1 MTVRSSSCG
10 PQNGYSATSIESI
23 AEGFMTSAA
32 GDLADRFHRRWLEEN
47 PFAASMYGIPGYDD
61 LVPDESEEG
70 RQAWRAEVGRFLQE
84 AGAIARGPLTPADA
98 VTLDCTTEAATQELQ
113 SIDLAR
119 ADYTVTAMQYAG
131 PATLMAVAARTVLID
146 PAAAEA
152 YLTRLRRSGAW
163 LDQIG
168 ERLRAGAA
176 RGRLPVAPL
185 VEQAIGWAEE
195 VLAAPAPG
203 PVLSPR
209 PPQGWQRAAA
219 WEDERRA
226 IAGEVVK
233 PALARWLATVTELLP
248 RARPSEQ
255 AGLTWLPGGE
265 EDYTRAVRINTT
277 LPLSPEQL
285 HQTGLDQIAAL
296 EDRALALGAGL
307 GLGRLDEVFAALRDS
322 AGKIPPEEA
331 IRQAAAAVRRAE
343 ARAAEFFPAPLPPP
357 CDVTPMPEVV
367 AMSGAAPHYT
377 PPRLDGGRP
386 GTFWFNTE
394 RPTAGTGWDMEV
406 VAYHEAV
413 PGHHLQLSR
422 LQLLTS
428 LPALQRQRSFT
439 VFSEGWGLYA
449 EQLAEE
455 AGLYADDRGLLGSVN
470 TSLMRAARLVV
481 DTGLHAFG
489 WSRER
494 ALEFLVAHVPMPP
507 EFLAAET
514 DRYVVMPGQ
523 ALAYLTGKLEIL
535 RIRDEARGRL
545 GPAFS
550 LPAFHAAVLDHGS
563 LPMPALA
570 RSIANW
576 LDGGAG
582 PGLPGSDGH

>member
-1 MTVRSSSCG
+1 
-10 PQNGYSATSIESI
+10 
-23 AEGFMTSAA
+23 MTSAR
-32 GDLADRFHRRWLEEN
+32 DLADRFHRRWLEEN
-47 PFAASMYGIPGYDD
+47 PFVATMYGIPGYDD
-61 LVPDESEEG
+61 LVPDESEAG
-70 RQAWRAEVGRFLQE
+70 RQAWRAEAGRFLQE
-84 AGAIARGPLTPADA
+84 AGAVAGGPLTPADA
-98 VTLDCTTEAATQELQ
+98 ATLDCITEAATQEQQ

-119 ADYTVTAMQYAG
+119 TEYTVTAMQYAG
-131 PATLMAVAARTVLID
+131 PATFLAVAARTVLID

-152 YLTRLRRSGAW
+152 YLTRLRRSGTW

-185 VEQAIGWAEE
+185 AGQAIGWAEE
-195 VLAAPAPG
+195 VLAGPAPG

-209 PPQGWQRAAA
+209 PPQGWARAAA
-219 WEDERRA
+219 WEEERRA
-226 IAGEVVK
+226 IAEEVVK
-233 PALARWLATVTELLP
+233 PALARWVGTVRELLP
-248 RARPSEQ
+248 RARPSGQ
-255 AGLTWLPGGE
+255 AGLTWLPGGD
-265 EDYTRAVRINTT
+265 EDYARAIRINTT

-285 HQTGLDQIAAL
+285 HQAGLDQIAAL
-296 EDRALALGAGL
+296 EDRAAELGAGL
-307 GLGRLDEVFAALRDS
+307 GLGGLDEVFTALRDS
-322 AGKIPPEEA
+322 AGKVPPAQA
-331 IRQAAAAVRRAE
+331 IRQAAAVVRRAE
-343 ARAAEFFPAPLPPP
+343 ARAAEFFPGPLPPP

-367 AMSGAAPHYT
+367 AVSGAAPHYT

-422 LQLLTS
+422 LQLLPG

-455 AGLYADDRGLLGSVN
+455 AGLYADDRALLGSIS

-481 DTGLHAFG
+481 DTGIHAFG

-494 ALEFLVAHVPMPP
+494 ALEFLVAHVPMPR

-514 DRYVVMPGQ
+514 DRYVVLPGQ

-535 RIRDEARGRL
+535 RIRDEARSCL

-570 RSIANW
+570 RSVTGW
-576 LDGGAG
+576 LDGVTGPESTG
-582 PGLPGSDGH
+582 SPGLRGQAAP

>member
-1 MTVRSSSCG
+1 
-10 PQNGYSATSIESI
+10 
-23 AEGFMTSAA
+23 MTSPR
-32 GDLADRFHRRWLEEN
+32 DLADRFHRRWLESN
-47 PFAASMYGIPGYDD
+47 PFTATMYGLPGYDD
-61 LVPDESEEG
+61 LVPDESEQGE
-70 RQAWRAEVGRFLQE
+70 QAWRAEVGQFLRE
-84 AGAIARGPLTPADA
+84 AVAIARDQLAPADA
-98 VTLDCTTEAATQELQ
+98 VTLDCTMEMATQEREI
-113 SIDLAR
+113 IDLAR
-119 ADYTVTAMQYAG
+119 AEHTVTAMQYAG
-131 PATLMAVAARTVLID
+131 PATFLAVAARTVLID

-168 ERLRAGAA
+168 ERLQTGAA
-176 RGRLPVAPL
+176 KGRLPVAPL
-185 VEQAIGWAEE
+185 VEQAIVWAEG
-195 VLAAPAPG
+195 VLATPSIS
-203 PVLSPR
+203 PVLAPQ
-209 PPQGWQRAAA
+209 PPQGWDRAAA
-219 WEDERRA
+219 WEQERRA
-226 IAGEVVK
+226 VAEEVVR
-233 PALARWLATVTELLP
+233 PALARWVATVKELLP
-248 RARPSEQ
+248 QARPAER
-255 AGLTWLPGGE
+255 AGLLYLPGGA
-265 EDYTRAVRINTT
+265 EDYARAVRIYTT
-277 LPLSPEQL
+277 LPLSPEEL

-296 EDRALALGAGL
+296 EARAVELGASL
-307 GLGRLDEVFAALRDS
+307 GLSGRDEVFAALRDS
-322 AGKIPPEEA
+322 AGRISPQEA
-331 IRQAAAAVRRAE
+331 IRQAATAVKRAE
-343 ARAAEFFPAPLPPP
+343 ARAAEFFPAPLPAP

-367 AMSGAAPHYT
+367 AVSGAAPHYT

-394 RPTAGTGWDMEV
+394 RPTAGTGWDIEV
-406 VAYHEAV
+406 VAFHEAV

-428 LPALQRQRSFT
+428 LPALQRQRSLP

-455 AGLYADDRGLLGSVN
+455 AGLYADDRGLLGSIS

-481 DTGLHAFG
+481 DTGIHAFG

-494 ALEFLVAHVPMPP
+494 ALEFLVEHVPMPR
-507 EFLAAET
+507 EFLAAEI

-535 RIRDEARGRL
+535 RIREAAERRL

-570 RSIANW
+570 RSITGW
-576 LDGGAG
+576 LDRVA
-582 PGLPGSDGH
+582 PD